1 MNRRSDDGKTME
13 SLHARRTRLL
23 AMLSFVYPINRVGQT
38 YTLRNVEVPE
48 FVLRSRVEGASET
61 QRPGRSARRR

>member
-1 MNRRSDDGKTME
+1 
-13 SLHARRTRLL
+13 
-23 AMLSFVYPINRVGQT
+23 MLSFVYPINRVGQT

-61 QRPGRSARRR
+61 QRPDRSARRR